1 MNAYKK
7 FLSTRP
13 PASADSNKRV
23 KQIKFL
29 TLTALEDFEQTEEDS
44 KEKKVDMKLDLIAR
58 MKSYRPS
65 GVCVSSI
72 ITLKFWFEF
81 IFLKKK
87 LADGVRTESKSK
99 VHTKSSDEG

>member
-29 TLTALEDFEQTEEDS
+29 ALTALEDFEQTEEDS

-72 ITLKFWFEF
+72 ISVNLWFKFIVLEF
-81 IFLKKK
+81 F
-87 LADGVRTESKSK
+87 ADGVRTESKSK
-99 VHTKSSDEG
+99 VHTKSSDEE